1 MSATAPRRST
11 IGTAGFRHETKWRRV
26 TGGDGR
32 IDCTAPRMPSAERV
46 ARRGPGRDRSELF
59 ARIAPLNPPP
69 APPRRGA
76 TPAGGMCLAGVVEL
90 VALRRV
96 ATRPAAQRLPANR
109 AVRASRSAAARGR
122 VVAARQPLPLNR
134 YYEGIN
140 TVGQFPSWEGSGVGW
155 LPLDSWAV
163 GCLEPV
169 EVVFV
174 RYLEGHPSPHSFV
187 AEKGRRHSLEAALL
201 ILSLILRTARQVE
214 TALQ

>member
-1 MSATAPRRST
+1 MSVFGKLLSVAQATRLCRPAT
-11 IGTAGFRHETKWRRV
+11 Y
-26 TGGDGR
+26 
-32 IDCTAPRMPSAERV
+32 
-46 ARRGPGRDRSELF
+46 LF
-59 ARIAPLNPPP
+59 SL
-69 APPRRGA
+69 
-76 TPAGGMCLAGVVEL
+76 VEL

-169 EVVFV
+169 EV
-174 RYLEGHPSPHSFV
+174 
-187 AEKGRRHSLEAALL
+187 
-201 ILSLILRTARQVE
+201 
-214 TALQ
+214 